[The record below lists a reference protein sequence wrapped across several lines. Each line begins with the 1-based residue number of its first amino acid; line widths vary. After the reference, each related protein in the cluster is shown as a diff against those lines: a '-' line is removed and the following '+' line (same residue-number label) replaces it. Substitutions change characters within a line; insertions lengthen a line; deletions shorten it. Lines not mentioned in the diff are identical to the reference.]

1 MCIHSETRTRHDKN
15 IQSNAP
21 YRYVLTTQLHHVTNL
36 GKGLTVRLLTKWL
49 LIPMPLQ
56 SLKLRN
62 ARYFWRKEFFEIQ
75 ETIERGF
82 ALKRLRDVI
91 KR

>member
-1 MCIHSETRTRHDKN
+1 M
-15 IQSNAP
+15 QSNAR
-21 YRYVLTTQLHHVTNL
+21 YRKVLTTQLNNLTNL
-36 GKGLTVRLLTKWL
+36 GKGLTVRLLTKWF

-62 ARYFWRKEFFEIQ
+62 ARCFWRKEFFEIQ